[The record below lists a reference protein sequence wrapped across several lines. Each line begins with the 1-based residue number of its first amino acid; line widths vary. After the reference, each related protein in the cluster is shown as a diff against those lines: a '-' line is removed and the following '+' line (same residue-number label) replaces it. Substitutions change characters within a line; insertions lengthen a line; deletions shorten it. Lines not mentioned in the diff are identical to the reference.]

1 MAMGSAYRRYI
12 AILLVLVSMLSL
24 CACGSK
30 GNETPVEA
38 TESGAALEAEAPQN
52 DAATENPN
60 TDAVSTDAPSV
71 ETASQET
78 AAPAE
83 VTAAPTDPLAVSAT
97 PEPMPTPTPTP
108 APPPTPTP
116 VPTAT
121 PAPTPAPTP
130 GLTSTQR
137 NSINML
143 NYMSAL
149 TQQINEERKNQLFL
163 ESAYDSFDNL
173 FPNAVDTKTQAQ
185 ITNLMDTIQE
195 YRMFGLK
202 RERLEFIYEQNR
214 AQALRQAIPNPVG
227 LLSVVQSGSLL
238 KAAASVLYMAVDSVT
253 SYNAASSQ
261 ADLQYIKVG
270 WELDDAESAAL
281 HASTKDRLTYLL
293 EMVRTYDLPGD
304 YALSR
309 EAIEDFVTWSGKPDS
324 QLEGKIS
331 WFESHRRVY
340 KEFGPYWLEMAK
352 DYYNAG
358 EYEKCLK
365 AIGQYESV
373 TTRIFR
379 LDIDYATALPMAI
392 VSAKETLSAKEYV
405 ETAKR
410 YCEAIFNN
418 TKDSDW
424 SLRYFAAQTY
434 LDLYAITK
442 ESKYLDEAYAIAREN
457 IVNLVDSQKALNAAY
472 LAEIQKQM
480 APKGATKRTKDEIKA
495 YNELIEE
502 ERKTALPPVNEAL
515 YLNCELLF
523 ALAEEKGISTA
534 EKKKIDAILHEN
546 GANLFLTEALD
557 ARFWFTKEADQINAA
572 DIEVTFDGEK
582 LTIPAVCI
590 SDRSTITVTITGP
603 NGPTVLDDWTVKEV
617 KRPKKAGC
625 DEFVVTL
632 VSKLGKEYKY
642 QDGETITIKV
652 VPVAEAPD
660 EYIEFTFKVTAL
672 KKVVVFSG
680 ISFERVA

>member
-12 AILLVLVSMLSL
+12 AILLVLVSVLSL

-38 TESGAALEAEAPQN
+38 TESEAALEAEAPQN
-52 DAATENPN
+52 DAATENTN
-60 TDAVSTDAPSV
+60 TVVAPTDAPSV
-71 ETASQET
+71 ETASHET
-78 AAPAE
+78 AVPAE
-83 VTAAPTDPLAVSAT
+83 ATAAPTDSPVVSAT
-97 PEPMPTPTPTP
+97 PEPTPTP
-108 APPPTPTP
+108 APTPTPTP

-121 PAPTPAPTP
+121 PTPTPAPTP

-195 YRMFGLK
+195 YRMLGLK

-253 SYNAASSQ
+253 SYNAATSQ
-261 ADLQYIKVG
+261 ADLQYIKDG

-392 VSAKETLSAKEYV
+392 VSAKETLSSKEYV
-405 ETAKR
+405 ETAER

-434 LDLYAITK
+434 LDLYAITN

-472 LAEIQKQM
+472 LAEIQKQT
-480 APKGATKRTKDEIKA
+480 APKGAMKRTKDEIKA

-557 ARFWFTKEADQINAA
+557 ARFWFTKEADQIDAA
-572 DIEVTFDGEK
+572 DFEVTFDGEK

-603 NGPTVLDDWTVKEV
+603 NGTTVLDDWTVKEV
-617 KRPKKAGC
+617 KRPKNAGC

-660 EYIEFTFKVTAL
+660 EFIEFTFKVTAV
-672 KKVVVFSG
+672 KKVVVFNG
-680 ISFERVA
+680 ISFERIA

>member
-12 AILLVLVSMLSL
+12 AILLVLVSVLSL

-38 TESGAALEAEAPQN
+38 TESEAALEAEAPQN
-52 DAATENPN
+52 NAATENTN
-60 TDAVSTDAPSV
+60 TVLAPTDAPSV
-71 ETASQET
+71 ETASHET
-78 AAPAE
+78 AVPAE
-83 VTAAPTDPLAVSAT
+83 ATAAPTDTPAVSAT
-97 PEPMPTPTPTP
+97 HEPTPTP
-108 APPPTPTP
+108 APTPTPTP

-195 YRMFGLK
+195 YRMLGLK

-253 SYNAASSQ
+253 SYNAATSQ
-261 ADLQYIKVG
+261 ADLQYIKDG

-340 KEFGPYWLEMAK
+340 KEFGPYWLEMVK

-392 VSAKETLSAKEYV
+392 VSAKETLSSKEYV
-405 ETAKR
+405 ETAER

-418 TKDSDW
+418 TKDSNW

-434 LDLYAITK
+434 LDLYAITN

-472 LAEIQKQM
+472 LAEIQKQT
-480 APKGATKRTKDEIKA
+480 APKGAMKRTKDEIKA

-557 ARFWFTKEADQINAA
+557 ARFWFTKEADQIDAA
-572 DIEVTFDGEK
+572 DFEVTFDGEK

-603 NGPTVLDDWTVKEV
+603 NGTTVLDDWTVKEV
-617 KRPKKAGC
+617 KRPKNAGC

-642 QDGETITIKV
+642 QDGGTITIKV

-660 EYIEFTFKVTAL
+660 EFIEFTFKVTAV
-672 KKVVVFSG
+672 KKVVVFNG
-680 ISFERVA
+680 ISFERIA

>member
-12 AILLVLVSMLSL
+12 ANLLVLVSVLSL

-38 TESGAALEAEAPQN
+38 TESEAALEAEAPQN
-52 DAATENPN
+52 DAATENTN
-60 TDAVSTDAPSV
+60 TVVAPTDAPSV
-71 ETASQET
+71 ETASHET
-78 AAPAE
+78 AVPAE
-83 VTAAPTDPLAVSAT
+83 ATAAPTDSPVVSAT
-97 PEPMPTPTPTP
+97 PEPTPTP
-108 APPPTPTP
+108 APTPTPTP

-121 PAPTPAPTP
+121 PTPTPAPTP

-195 YRMFGLK
+195 YRMLGLK

-253 SYNAASSQ
+253 SYNAATSQ
-261 ADLQYIKVG
+261 ADLQYIKDG

-392 VSAKETLSAKEYV
+392 VSAKETLSSKEYV
-405 ETAKR
+405 ETAER

-434 LDLYAITK
+434 LDLYAITN

-472 LAEIQKQM
+472 LAEIQKQT
-480 APKGATKRTKDEIKA
+480 APKGAMKRTKDEIKA

-557 ARFWFTKEADQINAA
+557 ARFWFTKEADQIDAA
-572 DIEVTFDGEK
+572 DFEVTFDGEK

-603 NGPTVLDDWTVKEV
+603 NGTTVLDDWTVKEV
-617 KRPKKAGC
+617 KRPKNAGC

-660 EYIEFTFKVTAL
+660 EFIEFTFKVTAV
-672 KKVVVFSG
+672 KKVVVFNG
-680 ISFERVA
+680 ISFERIA

>member
-12 AILLVLVSMLSL
+12 AILLVLVSVLSL

-38 TESGAALEAEAPQN
+38 TESEAALEAEAPQN
-52 DAATENPN
+52 NAATENTN
-60 TDAVSTDAPSV
+60 TVLAPTDAPSV
-71 ETASQET
+71 ETASHET
-78 AAPAE
+78 AVPAE
-83 VTAAPTDPLAVSAT
+83 ATAAPTDTPAVSAT
-97 PEPMPTPTPTP
+97 HEPTPTP
-108 APPPTPTP
+108 APTPTPTP

-195 YRMFGLK
+195 YRMLGLK

-253 SYNAASSQ
+253 SYNAATSQ
-261 ADLQYIKVG
+261 ADLQYIKDG

-340 KEFGPYWLEMAK
+340 KEFGPYWLEMVK

-392 VSAKETLSAKEYV
+392 VSAKETLSSKEYV
-405 ETAKR
+405 ETAER

-418 TKDSDW
+418 TKDSNW

-434 LDLYAITK
+434 LDLYAITN

-472 LAEIQKQM
+472 LAEIQKQT

-557 ARFWFTKEADQINAA
+557 ARFWFTKEADQIDAA
-572 DIEVTFDGEK
+572 DFEVTFDGEK

-603 NGPTVLDDWTVKEV
+603 NGTTVLDDWTVKEV
-617 KRPKKAGC
+617 KRPKNAGC

-642 QDGETITIKV
+642 QDGGTITIKV

-660 EYIEFTFKVTAL
+660 EFIEFTFKVTAV
-672 KKVVVFSG
+672 KKVVVFNG
-680 ISFERVA
+680 ISFERIA